1 MGDKDGDTRLKEFL
15 VILSR
20 RIGYR
25 LSRLIDIAEYAG
37 EAEVIE
43 VKEGDG
49 KIYGIR
55 LRFKSETRDDVFHY
69 ALVGRYGA
77 KCTCEANTL
86 GNELCKHI
94 VAGLIIMEAIS
105 LGKYGKDI
113 DIDEMKWLESH
124 GDAQRRGVQNPGTS
138 SNISDGGPPH

>member
-94 VAGLIIMEAIS
+94 V
-105 LGKYGKDI
+105 LG
-113 DIDEMKWLESH
+113 
-124 GDAQRRGVQNPGTS
+124 
-138 SNISDGGPPH
+138 